1 MHENGTKELNMF
13 AATAGGGAM
22 GMVFREK
29 PANKNVKQSTE
40 RKLAPARS
48 RSRKS
53 RTRVA

>member
-1 MHENGTKELNMF
+1 MF

-29 PANKNVKQSTE
+29 PANKNVKQSTA

-48 RSRKS
+48 ARRKS
-53 RTRVA
+53 ATRAA